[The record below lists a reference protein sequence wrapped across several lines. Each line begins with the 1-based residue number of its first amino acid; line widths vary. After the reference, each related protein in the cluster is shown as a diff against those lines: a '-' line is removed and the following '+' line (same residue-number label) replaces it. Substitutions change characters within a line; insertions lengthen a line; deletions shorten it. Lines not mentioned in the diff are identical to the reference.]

1 MQYPIYIDGA
11 ESGVLTV
18 TQEGIRTRI
27 KAQCAKTQ
35 KVTRLSVFGGGM
47 SANLGVLRPAGD
59 VMLFEKCFT
68 KNEMRAFPEKI
79 EYAANCELK
88 KEEPPHIER
97 EEKPEKTDELTW
109 IMSTNGCL
117 VTRDGGQT
125 LVAIPADGKRLKNT
139 GLVRR
144 ICGGDYLVFRR

>member
-1 MQYPIYIDGA
+1 MEYPIYIDGM
-11 ESGVLTV
+11 ECGVLTV

-27 KAQCAKTQ
+27 VAQCAKTQ
-35 KVTRLSVFGGGM
+35 KITRLSVFGGGM
-47 SANLGVLRPAGD
+47 SAPLGVLRPAGN
-59 VMLFEKCFT
+59 VMVFEKCFT

-97 EEKPEKTDELTW
+97 EETDGTTW

>member
-1 MQYPIYIDGA
+1 MQYPIYIDGT
-11 ESGVLTV
+11 ECGVLTV

-27 KAQCAKTQ
+27 RAQCAKTQ

-47 SANLGVLRPAGD
+47 SAALGVLRPAGD

-68 KNEMRAFPEKI
+68 RNEMRTFPEKI

-88 KEEPPHIER
+88 KEEPPHIEP
-97 EEKPEKTDELTW
+97 EETDGLTW
-109 IMSTNGCL
+109 VMSTNGCL
-117 VTRDGGQT
+117 VTRDGGQI

-144 ICGGDYLVFRR
+144 ICGGDYLVFRI

>member
-1 MQYPIYIDGA
+1 MEYPIYIDGM
-11 ESGVLTV
+11 ECGVLTV

-27 KAQCAKTQ
+27 VAQCAKTQ
-35 KVTRLSVFGGGM
+35 KITRLSVFGGGM
-47 SANLGVLRPAGD
+47 SAPLGVLRPAGN
-59 VMLFEKCFT
+59 VMVFEKCFT

-88 KEEPPHIER
+88 KEEPPHIEL
-97 EEKPEKTDELTW
+97 EQTDGFTW